1 MMKRASVL
9 AVVSFVLCLPLAA
22 QNPPAPP
29 PAPVVVPTAPTAAQ
43 AAAAGMGKT
52 VSNDQIADAIKKS
65 GLSQAQVQ
73 ERLKSAGYD
82 PSLASPFFAAQQ
94 GQPGAPGVPASAQ
107 TDAFAK
113 ALSSLGILTESTDK
127 PDAEQEK
134 TQASD
139 ARQVNRVGGIF
150 GREIFNNASTAFD
163 PITSGPVDAAYRL
176 GVGDQLQLVITGQV
190 ELAYQL
196 DLRRDGT
203 VIIPQVGQVSI
214 AGLTLE
220 SARTVLKSR
229 MAQSYS
235 GLSSGEARLDL
246 SIGKIRSN
254 AIFVI
259 GEVSQPGAMQVN
271 ALSTV
276 FHALARA
283 GGPSDRGSFRSI
295 EVRRGGQVIQR
306 LDLYDYL
313 LKGDASQDIRTEQG
327 DVIYVPLS
335 ARNVAVVGAVRRP
348 RIFELKGSEGFSDL
362 LNFAGGLLAVAS
374 VERVQIDRILPADR
388 RAPGV
393 ERVKVDVQLK
403 GDLDSLARVP
413 LLDGDIVTVFGIGD
427 TRRNIVSIR
436 GEVFQPG
443 DYELHDKM
451 TLGQLLQRTQGML
464 PWALG
469 DRVKVIRQIPM
480 TGRTELFNVDALGA
494 GRDFALQEFDA
505 IEVLDSRI
513 AFPSG
518 RIVVS
523 GAVHLP
529 GIRAFSEN
537 ETLRD
542 ALERAGGMQPWAIG
556 DRVKIVRHIPLT
568 GRTELLN
575 VDAIGGG
582 ASFVLQLDD
591 EIEVLDSRYEFP
603 GGIISVSGAVNSP
616 STRGYSANESL
627 RDAIERSGGFAEWAQ
642 WVDVSRR
649 RIGAAYSDTTSIVF
663 TFAADAQFATSPA
676 VSAFKLQRDDRIFVR
691 SAPGFR
697 AQRSVEVA
705 GQFTYPGTY
714 TINENR
720 DRIRDLI
727 RKAGGVLPSA
737 YPESFSLRRGGHR
750 VAIDYDRIM
759 HGDDAHNIFVQAGDQ
774 LSIDV
779 NPRTVLVTGAVDRTT
794 LVKYDRGRSVQEYI
808 ELAGGPS
815 ERGQA
820 LKAVVAYP
828 SGLSKR
834 VRRVAL
840 FFHTSPEV
848 LAGSTITVPEK
859 PESKTSA
866 SDIWARVLTT
876 ATAISSIAITYV
888 ALKK

>member
-1 MMKRASVL
+1 MMMKRASVL
-9 AVVSFVLCLPLAA
+9 AMVSFVLCLPLAA

-52 VSNDQIADAIKKS
+52 ISNDQIADAIKKS

-94 GQPGAPGVPASAQ
+94 GQPGAPVSAQ
-107 TDAFAK
+107 TEAFAK

-134 TQASD
+134 TRTSD

-220 SARTVLKSR
+220 SARTVLKNR

-235 GLSSGEARLDL
+235 GLTSGEARLDL

-259 GEVSQPGAMQVN
+259 GEVSQPGAIQVN

-295 EVRRGGQVIQR
+295 EVRRGGQTIRR

-313 LKGDASQDIRTEQG
+313 LKGDATDDIRTEQG

-348 RIFELKGSEGFSDL
+348 RIFELKGNEGFKDL
-362 LNFAGGLLAVAS
+362 LSFAGGLLAMAS
-374 VERVQIDRILPADR
+374 VERVQIDRILPAER
-388 RAPGV
+388 RSPGV

-403 GDLDSLARVP
+403 GDLDSLSRVP

-427 TRRNIVSIR
+427 TRRNVVSIR

-443 DYELHDKM
+443 DYQLRDKM
-451 TLGQLLQRTQGML
+451 TLGELLQRSQGML

-469 DRVKVIRQIPM
+469 DRVKVVRLIVP
-480 TGRTELFNVDALGA
+480 TGRTELFSVDALGT
-494 GRDFALQEFDA
+494 GRDFALQEFDEV
-505 IEVLDSRI
+505 EVLDGRTAYPGGRI
-513 AFPSG
+513 A
-518 RIVVS
+518 VT
-523 GAVHLP
+523 GAVNRP
-529 GIRAFSEN
+529 NVRAFSE
-537 ETLRD
+537 
-542 ALERAGGMQPWAIG
+542 
-556 DRVKIVRHIPLT
+556 H
-568 GRTELLN
+568 
-575 VDAIGGG
+575 
-582 ASFVLQLDD
+582 
-591 EIEVLDSRYEFP
+591 
-603 GGIISVSGAVNSP
+603 
-616 STRGYSANESL
+616 ESL
-627 RDAIERSGGFAEWAQ
+627 RDAIERSGGFTEEAQ

-649 RIGAAYSDTTSIVF
+649 RTGATYSDTTSVVF
-663 TFAADAQFATSPA
+663 SVPVDAQFATSA
-676 VSAFKLQRDDRIFVR
+676 TVGAFTLQRDDRIFVR
-691 SAPGFR
+691 SSPGFR
-697 AQRSVEVA
+697 SQRMVLVRGE
-705 GQFTYPGTY
+705 FKY
-714 TINENR
+714 TGEYAVTENK
-720 DRIRDLI
+720 DRIRDVI
-727 RKAGGVLPSA
+727 TRAGGVLPSA
-737 YPESFSLRRGGHR
+737 YPESFSLSRGGRR
-750 VAIDYDRIM
+750 VAIDFARVM
-759 HGDDAHNIFVQAGDQ
+759 SGDDAHNIFVQADDQ

-794 LVKYDRGRSVQEYI
+794 LVKYDRGRSVQDYI

-820 LKAVVAYP
+820 FKAVVAYP

-848 LAGSTITVPEK
+848 QAGSTITVPEK
-859 PESKTSA
+859 PESKTSV

-876 ATAISSIAITYV
+876 ATTIASIAITYV